1 MSTKETKETKD
12 KTPKNHDAKSDNTS
26 LLSWFVSIL
35 CRITYE
41 PPLIYKL
48 ALLEIK
54 EILAKH
60 NYLDSINKQ
69 IAAASFA
76 QDQNT
81 FIDIFRELE
90 YLKACHEMGFITD
103 SIYNLE
109 SENIFSKN
117 NLNQEDFQNQIKE
130 YLEDLPEFES
140 ILKEL
145 QSKLESN

>member
-1 MSTKETKETKD
+1 MENLMKKKWALYLLLS
-12 KTPKNHDAKSDNTS
+12 TS
-26 LLSWFVSIL
+26 LIFTSCFNS
-35 CRITYE
+35 E
-41 PPLIYKL
+41 Q
-48 ALLEIK
+48 K
-54 EILAKH
+54 EQISKH
-60 NYLDSINKQ
+60 
-69 IAAASFA
+69 
-76 QDQNT
+76 T
-81 FIDIFRELE
+81 FIEIFRELE
-90 YLKACHEMGFITD
+90 YLKASYEMGFITD